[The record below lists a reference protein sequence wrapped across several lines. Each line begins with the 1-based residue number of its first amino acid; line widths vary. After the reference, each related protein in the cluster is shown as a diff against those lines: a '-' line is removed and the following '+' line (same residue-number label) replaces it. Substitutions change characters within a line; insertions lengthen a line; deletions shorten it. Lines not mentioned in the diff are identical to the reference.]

1 MKTGSTSGV
10 INVSGGT
17 LLSGVIDAMYLNGS
31 SSHVGLTI
39 IYSGTGTG
47 IGAVCVSTVGTT
59 GVKYGD
65 LGRGIAEASGMPKC
79 TGMSECIGI
88 ASGMAEPIGIVE
100 DHAKIAES
108 SWMPSRM
115 AQAIEMNEAIIA
127 DGACWVVGAIGL
139 AEASGMLMKMSIPSK
154 NNWNIGE
161 TLLSCKS
168 FNHQT
173 VSHFLHAMLQSKK

>member
-31 SSHVGLTI
+31 LSHVGLTI

-59 GVKYGD
+59 SVKYGD

-88 ASGMAEPIGIVE
+88 ASGMAEPTGIVE

-108 SWMPSRM
+108 S
-115 AQAIEMNEAIIA
+115 
-127 DGACWVVGAIGL
+127 
-139 AEASGMLMKMSIPSK
+139 
-154 NNWNIGE
+154 
-161 TLLSCKS
+161 
-168 FNHQT
+168 
-173 VSHFLHAMLQSKK
+173 